1 MKSFLQSLKRLDNES
16 LIEAIHGREHL
27 IHGSSSGEIADWHV
41 IQMTKRPDVAEQY
54 SGKNGRIFLI
64 EKKNE
69 TKNLTDADIE
79 EFARYEYKRNPSV
92 LYGDFD
98 EEEFVEEMVKAFNPD
113 DIVNSAD
120 AYDNTEIMTD
130 LSDYYGNWWREGVDT
145 HGEWAVSVKS
155 AINYIPVKYN
165 PRMKVFIKS
174 LKRPGNESL
183 IEAIIKGYN
192 AIFESDDINDN
203 LLVDARN
210 YKTADAFVKNVLDN
224 SNISIQGEIKT
235 IPINKIK
242 GTDYLELDKA
252 LSKNEQLSV
261 SQAENIV
268 SPTDDYVIG
277 KKVEYPIEV
286 IDNGD
291 GTYNL
296 MAGNHRL
303 VQKLINGETDVVAN
317 IQNIKGKSTVS
328 QLIDIWNKA
337 QSMFEATEKKSELQI
352 LKDNKV
358 PLTDEERKE
367 VFKKDAVWHCG
378 SSIDPNTGEKV
389 QKVSAVWK
397 SKHPKTGDITYVSNT
412 HRLYNTAK
420 SLDAIINKFHNF
432 VKDSA

>member
-16 LIEAIHGREHL
+16 LIEAIHGREHF

-192 AIFESDDINDN
+192 AIF
-203 LLVDARN
+203 
-210 YKTADAFVKNVLDN
+210 
-224 SNISIQGEIKT
+224 
-235 IPINKIK
+235 
-242 GTDYLELDKA
+242 
-252 LSKNEQLSV
+252 
-261 SQAENIV
+261 
-268 SPTDDYVIG
+268 
-277 KKVEYPIEV
+277 
-286 IDNGD
+286 
-291 GTYNL
+291 
-296 MAGNHRL
+296 
-303 VQKLINGETDVVAN
+303 
-317 IQNIKGKSTVS
+317 
-328 QLIDIWNKA
+328 
-337 QSMFEATEKKSELQI
+337 
-352 LKDNKV
+352 
-358 PLTDEERKE
+358 
-367 VFKKDAVWHCG
+367 
-378 SSIDPNTGEKV
+378 
-389 QKVSAVWK
+389 
-397 SKHPKTGDITYVSNT
+397 
-412 HRLYNTAK
+412 
-420 SLDAIINKFHNF
+420 
-432 VKDSA
+432 

>member
-16 LIEAIHGREHL
+16 LIEAIHGREHF